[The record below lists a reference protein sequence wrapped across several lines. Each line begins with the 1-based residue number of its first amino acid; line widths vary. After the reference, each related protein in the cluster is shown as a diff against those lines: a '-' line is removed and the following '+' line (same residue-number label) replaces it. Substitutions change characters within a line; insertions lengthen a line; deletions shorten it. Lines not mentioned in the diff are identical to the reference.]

1 MDSILYNP
9 ADTNVGAGMVDL
21 VAFAAEQGRAVT
33 QQLPRDEQKRLGQ
46 FLTPPGIARFM
57 AKRCVTGI
65 QGEHIRLLE
74 PAAGA
79 GILAAAVVES
89 ILSME
94 DKPAS
99 LAVTLF
105 ELDDR
110 LLPSLRSLAHHMR
123 QAAKSAGVSLSVS
136 IRCEDFLLSKE
147 AVQQRPVADV
157 LIANPPYFKLAAAD
171 QRAQAHAYA
180 VHGQPNIYGLFMAAS
195 AALLATGGKWCFI
208 TPRSWTNG
216 AYFSATRRHMLRN
229 LTLDALHVFESRAE
243 HFTDDEV
250 LQEAMITWA
259 TAQADDTGRVVL
271 STSEGLND
279 LTSSRLHTKQVVDV
293 ISQGPERVIT
303 LRSDSD
309 PLAEYTATLDTYGL
323 KVSTGPV
330 VAFRAADCLR
340 ETKAA
345 GTVPLLWMQHVNHMR
360 VSWPINKK
368 REHIKATASC
378 AWMLVPNATMVV
390 MRRFSPKEDV
400 RRVTAAA
407 YAGGLP
413 GSVLGLENHLNYI
426 YRPGG
431 KVSKA
436 EARGLAAYLNSK
448 LVDAHFRA
456 VAGSTQVNARELRKL
471 PLPALEQLVAIGR
484 RCKDGMTLDAVD
496 TAVEDCLGLNLSAE
510 AAAC

>member
-1 MDSILYNP
+1 
-9 ADTNVGAGMVDL
+9 MVDL
-21 VAFAAEQGRAVT
+21 VSYAAEQGRAVT

-57 AKRCVTGI
+57 AKRCVAGLS
-65 QGEHIRLLE
+65 GEHLRLLE

-89 ILSME
+89 ILSMD

-99 LAVTLF
+99 LTLTLF

-123 QAAKSAGVSLSVS
+123 QAAKAAGVSLSVS

-147 AVQQRPVADV
+147 AVQQRPVAD
-157 LIANPPYFKLAAAD
+157 LIIANPPYFKLGAAD
-171 QRAQAHAYA
+171 PRSQAHAYA
-180 VHGQPNIYGLFMAAS
+180 VHGQPNIYGLFMSAS
-195 AALLATGGKWCFI
+195 AALLAPGGKWCFI

-216 AYFSATRRHMLRN
+216 AYFSAVRRHILRN
-229 LTLDALHVFESRAE
+229 LTLDAMHVFESRDD

-250 LQEAMITWA
+250 LQEAMISWA

-271 STSEGLND
+271 STSEGLSD
-279 LTSSRLHTKQVVDV
+279 LPQSQLHTKQVSDV
-293 ISQGPERVIT
+293 IGHGPERIIV
-303 LRSDSD
+303 LRSDVD
-309 PLAEYTATLDTYGL
+309 PLADYTATLDTHGL

-330 VAFRAADCLR
+330 VAFRAEDCLR
-340 ETKAA
+340 EVKGA

-360 VSWPINKK
+360 VSWPIHKK
-368 REHIKATASC
+368 REHIEAKASC

-390 MRRFSPKEDV
+390 TRRFSPKEDV

-407 YAGGLP
+407 YTGGLP
-413 GSVLGLENHLNYI
+413 GSMLGLENHLNYV

-431 KVSKA
+431 TVSKA
-436 EARGLAAYLNSK
+436 EALGLAAYLNSR

-471 PLPALEQLVAIGR
+471 PMPTLKQLAAIGR
-484 RCKDGMTLDAVD
+484 RCKDGMPLSAVD
-496 TAVEDCLGLNLSAE
+496 LVVEDCLGLSLATA